1 MAFLDNSGDIILDAV
16 LTDTGRKRLAKG
28 DGSFRI
34 TKFAF
39 GDDEI
44 NYELYNNNHASGSAY
59 YDLNILQS
67 PIFEAF
73 TNNTSV
79 MKSKL
84 LTIART
90 DLLYLPV
97 VQLNTQL
104 DAGANVTTDPTI
116 ATLPN
121 LTTSGSYV
129 ITVNNETTGI
139 FNVNQTVNGVIKG
152 SRAAL
157 ANQRPIT
164 FDQGIDN
171 NALGLTKLGASNT
184 LTETAYVVE
193 IDNRLGTIVVPDA
206 DASDHRVSF
215 VDDDQIASYYF
226 SLQGA
231 VAQSPFFSEIAQE
244 MDNNNVATANSDS
257 PIAGRPGLR
266 FQFKIRASDNLAS
279 SDYLFDTLGG
289 STVSLTTPD
298 AHTYKFIDSTIRVT
312 GFTTGYRVDIP
323 VRFIKKQ
330 A

>member
-44 NYELYNNNHASGSAY
+44 NYELYNYNHASGSAY

-67 PIFEAF
+67 PVFEAF

-97 VQLNTQL
+97 VQLNTFG
-104 DAGANVTTDPTI
+104 DVGAGPTTDPSE
-116 ATLPN
+116 ATLADK
-121 LTTSGSYV
+121 TTAGSYV
-129 ITVNNETTGI
+129 ITVNDATTAI
-139 FNVNQTVNGVIKG
+139 FAGDNTSKG
-152 SRAAL
+152 LIRGARADL
-157 ANQRPIT
+157 ANQPVIT

-171 NALGLTKLGASNT
+171 NALGLIPLGVSNT
-184 LTETAYVVE
+184 LTETAYVIE
-193 IDNRLGTIVVPDA
+193 IDNRLGTIVTPDT
-206 DASDHRVSF
+206 DAEDARVSF

-226 SLQGA
+226 SLQGSLNDSSYFDSIGQNN
-231 VAQSPFFSEIAQE
+231 AQ
-244 MDNNNVATANSDS
+244 TANLNS
-257 PIAGRPGLR
+257 PIAGRAGLR
-266 FQFKIRASDNLAS
+266 FNFKIRATDNLAS
-279 SDYLFDTLGG
+279 SDYLFNTLGG
-289 STVSLTTPD
+289 STMTLTTPSQ
-298 AHTYKFIDSTIRVT
+298 AFKFIDSTIRVT

-323 VRFIKKQ
+323 VRFIKV
-330 A
+330 

>member
-67 PIFEAF
+67 PVFEAF

-104 DAGANVTTDPTI
+104 NAGVTTDPTLNV

-121 LTTSGSYV
+121 LQESGSYMV
-129 ITVNNETTGI
+129 TVNESTT
-139 FNVNQTVNGVIKG
+139 TVFANATTNGLIRG
-152 SRAAL
+152 DRASL
-157 ANQRPIT
+157 AGQEPIT

-171 NALGLTKLGASNT
+171 NALGVTPLGASNT

-193 IDNRLGTIVVPDA
+193 IDNRLATLVTPEGTPEDA
-206 DASDHRVSF
+206 RVSF

-226 SLQGA
+226 SLQGNLDDSSYFDDIG
-231 VAQSPFFSEIAQE
+231 QNQNG
-244 MDNNNVATANSDS
+244 DANLRS
-257 PIAGRPGLR
+257 PILGRPGLR
-266 FQFKIRASDNLAS
+266 FKFKLRATDNLAA

-289 STVSLTTPD
+289 STVTLADPSSQ
-298 AHTYKFIDSTIRVT
+298 TYKFIDTTVRVT

-323 VRFIKKQ
+323 IRFIKKQ
-330 A
+330 